1 MEVHITESEGTMTA
15 RLVGRLDTPAAA
27 EVIREI
33 QPMLDN
39 AGKNLLL
46 DCSEMTYISSS
57 GLRIFSVSSSR
68 SARRRPP
75 PADMSS
81 SKASRTRSGRSS

>member
-57 GLRIFSVSSSR
+57 VSSSR